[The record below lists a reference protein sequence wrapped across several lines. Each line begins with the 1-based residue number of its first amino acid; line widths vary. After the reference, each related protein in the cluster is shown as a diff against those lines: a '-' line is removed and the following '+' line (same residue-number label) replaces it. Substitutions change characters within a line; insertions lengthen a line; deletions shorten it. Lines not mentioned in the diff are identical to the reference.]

1 MMVGFVNSYFQSSI
15 MDFEN
20 ICLFSPVELQNREAM
35 ISKEILKKVRKIEI
49 RTKGMVNN
57 IMGGE
62 YQSAFK
68 GRGMEFSEVREY
80 TYGDDIRQID
90 WNVTARTG
98 DPFIKMFEEERE
110 QTLMLCVDI
119 SPSGIFGS
127 LNQNKMELAI
137 EICAVLAFSAIKNND
152 KVGLV
157 LFSDVIEKVIPPKKG
172 RLHVLRLIR
181 ELLTTE
187 PEGPGTDIS
196 EALGY
201 VNRLLNRKAIVVM
214 ASDFQDAEYERQL
227 KITSRKHDFVSIIIN
242 DRLEDEL
249 PELGLIPLKDAE
261 TGREVLIDTSNP
273 NVRKAY
279 KKRRL
284 KEKKELRDQF
294 LRMKIDTI
302 ELHTNESYV
311 RPLMNF
317 FHRRVNRY

>member
-1 MMVGFVNSYFQSSI
+1 
-15 MDFEN
+15 
-20 ICLFSPVELQNREAM
+20 M
-35 ISKEILKKVRKIEI
+35 ISKEILQKVRKIEI

-57 IMGGE
+57 LFGGE

-98 DPFIKMFEEERE
+98 DPFIKQFEEERE

-127 LNQNKMELAI
+127 KNQSKMELSI
-137 EICAVLAFSAIKNND
+137 EICAVLAFSAIKNGD

-157 LFSDVIEKVIPPKKG
+157 LFTDEIEKVIPPKKG

-187 PEGPGTDIS
+187 PKGIGTDLS
-196 EALGY
+196 EALSY
-201 VNRLLNRKAIVVM
+201 VNRLLNRRAIVILT
-214 ASDFQDAEYERQL
+214 SDFQDSDYDRQM
-227 KITSRKHDFVSIIIN
+227 KITSRKHDLVNILIN
-242 DRLEDEL
+242 DKLEDEL
-249 PELGLIPLKDAE
+249 PDLGLVPLKDAE
-261 TGREVLIDTSNP
+261 TGDEVLVDTSSKK
-273 NVRKAY
+273 VRQEY
-279 KKRRL
+279 QKKRRVA
-284 KEKKELRDQF
+284 KEKLRDHF

-302 ELHTNESYV
+302 ELETNKSYI
-311 RPLMNF
+311 RPLMTF
-317 FHRRVNRY
+317 FRRRMHRY

>member
-1 MMVGFVNSYFQSSI
+1 
-15 MDFEN
+15 
-20 ICLFSPVELQNREAM
+20 M

-80 TYGDDIRQID
+80 SYGDDIRQID

-98 DPFIKMFEEERE
+98 TPFIKMYEEERE

-127 LNQNKMELAI
+127 LSQNKMELAI

-152 KVGLV
+152 KVGLI
-157 LFSDVIEKVIPPKKG
+157 LFSDIIEKVVPPKKG
-172 RLHVLRLIR
+172 RIHVLRLIR

-187 PEGPGTDIS
+187 PEGDGTDIS
-196 EALGY
+196 GTLSY

-214 ASDFQDAEYERQL
+214 ASDFLDSNYDKQL
-227 KITSRKHDFVSIIIN
+227 KITSRKHDLVSILIN
-242 DRLEDEL
+242 DRLEDDL
-249 PELGLIPLKDAE
+249 PDLGLIPLKDAE
-261 TGREVLIDTSNP
+261 TGDEVIVDTSSKK
-273 NVRKAY
+273 VRTAY
-279 KKRRL
+279 KKKRL
-284 KEKKELRDQF
+284 QEKETIRNRF
-294 LRMKIDTI
+294 MRMKIDTI